1 MDYDAFK
8 SLSEDEQRAA
18 YIPQATLDDI
28 TAERDSFKSENDQL
42 REQIRQLQESERK
55 TKEVNYTLSR
65 QLDIGSKK
73 QDPEELLH
81 EMFK

>member
-18 YIPQATLDDI
+18 YIESGTLDDL
-28 TAERDSFKSENDQL
+28 TAERDSLKTENEALRGQL
-42 REQIRQLQESERK
+42 TAAQESEKK

-65 QLDIGSKK
+65 QLNLAGPKT
-73 QDPEELLH
+73 DPEELLH